1 MIAVQ
6 TLRRIQRLHYSCMN
20 AVVPYKASRWAF
32 FLLVG
37 VIFAVNTP
45 TFGSD
50 LTTYL
55 IAFYLLYLIVN
66 YFIPRGVQEL
76 DSSEEEEEGEELFA
90 LNASLGSS
98 FGTMPSELERSID
111 KPLLR

>member
-1 MIAVQ
+1 MIAVN
-6 TLRRIQRLHYSCMN
+6 TFRRVQRLHYTCMN

-32 FLLVG
+32 FGLL
-37 VIFAVNTP
+37 ALTYALNTP

-66 YFIPRGVQEL
+66 YFIPRGV
-76 DSSEEEEEGEELFA
+76 
-90 LNASLGSS
+90 
-98 FGTMPSELERSID
+98 
-111 KPLLR
+111 